1 MPLITYKSCPGK
13 CGLQVVPDLA
23 TGLGMVSD
31 NGLTWTYHIQ
41 PDVKFEDGTTVTSA
55 DVKYAV
61 ERTYDRSVLA
71 NGPDLLPGAA
81 RRTRTTRA
89 RTRTGPRT

>member
-1 MPLITYKSCPGK
+1 
-13 CGLQVVPDLA
+13 
-23 TGLGMVSD
+23 MVSD
-31 NGLTWTYHIQ
+31 NGLTWTYHLQ

-61 ERTYDRSVLA
+61 ERTFDRAKFPLGPSYYPLLLA
-71 NGPDLLPGAA
+71 PQKPAYPG
-81 RRTRTTRA
+81 